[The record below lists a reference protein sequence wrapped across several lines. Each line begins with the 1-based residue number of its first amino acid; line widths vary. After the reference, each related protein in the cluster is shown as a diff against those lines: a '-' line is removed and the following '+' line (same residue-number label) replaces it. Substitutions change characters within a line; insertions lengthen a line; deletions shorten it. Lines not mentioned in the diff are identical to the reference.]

1 MKDFYCTCGQR
12 IYFDNTHCLA
22 CGRSLRFDPEQ
33 HTMVA
38 LTPGKA
44 ASDDSALKGSKAIL
58 VDDAGRRFRDCRNRT
73 QYRACNWVLPASEK
87 QPYCRS
93 CRLNKVVPHL
103 ERPGNVR
110 HWSKLESAK
119 RHLLYTL
126 MQLGLPVRGPQETDG
141 LGLEFAFLE
150 DNRSNA
156 NVRESFVATGHA
168 RGLITLNLAEADD
181 AYREKTRQ
189 QLGEIYR
196 TILGH
201 FRHESGHYYY
211 ELLVRETHWRS
222 SFVEIFG
229 DPDINYQQA
238 LKNHYTKGRANDWQQ
253 HFISAYASSHPS
265 EDWAETWAHYLHMRD
280 TLETAS
286 AFGLR
291 VNVPTSKRDIPLQAL
306 VDQWVELT
314 VVLNALNR
322 SMGLPDA
329 YPFVL
334 TETVVTKLRMIHQVI
349 QAANQ

>member
-12 IYFDNTHCLA
+12 IYFDNTECLA
-22 CGRSLRFDPEQ
+22 CGRQLRFDPEQ

-38 LTPGKA
+38 LD
-44 ASDDSALKGSKAIL
+44 ASDEDALL
-58 VDDAGRRFRDCRNRT
+58 VDQSGRRFRDCRNRT
-73 QYRACNWVLPASEK
+73 QYRACNWILPESEA

-110 HWSKLESAK
+110 HWSKLEAAK

-126 MQLGLPVRGPQETDG
+126 IQLGLPVQGPQEAEG

-150 DNRSNA
+150 DSRSNV

-211 ELLVRETHWRS
+211 ELLVRESPHWRS
-222 SFVEIFG
+222 LFVEIFG

-238 LKNHYTKGRANDWQQ
+238 LKRHYAKGRPNDWQQ
-253 HFISAYASSHPS
+253 HFISSYASSHPS

-291 VNVPTSKRDIPLQAL
+291 VNVPSSTREIPLQAL

-322 SMGLPDA
+322 SMGLADA

-349 QAANQ
+349 QAASQ

>member
-12 IYFDNTHCLA
+12 IYFDNIECLA
-22 CGRSLRFDPEQ
+22 CGRQLRFDPEQ

-38 LTPGKA
+38 LTPGGEGA
-44 ASDDSALKGSKAIL
+44 APGGEAWL
-58 VDDAGRRFRDCRNRT
+58 VDPAGRRFRDCRNRA
-73 QYRACNWVLPASEK
+73 QYRACNWVLPEDDP

-103 ERPGNVR
+103 ERAGNVR

-126 MQLGLPVRGPQETDG
+126 IQLGLPVQGSKETGG

-211 ELLVRETHWRS
+211 ELLVRGSDWQSE
-222 SFVEIFG
+222 FVEVFG
-229 DPDINYQQA
+229 DPDINYQRA
-238 LKNHYTKGRANDWQQ
+238 LKHHYAKGRTNDWQQ

-291 VNVPTSKRDIPLQAL
+291 VNVPTSTREIPLQAL

-322 SMGLPDA
+322 SMGLADA

-349 QAANQ
+349 QGASQ